1 MIFRQLLN
9 IPGTEKGDIYLRT
22 WHIWFK
28 SCRTGKKCSECPN
41 LTLSPRVALSKPS
54 ILQTWVFYPV
64 GNLWLEHPHKNCPLP
79 GTPGNMCRKL
89 LKFPETP
96 GNFNWWNCN
105 IILMTIDK
113 VYLVA
118 IRATVIL
125 TFIPVMVRGL
135 YDTFPESFPGYIGPF
150 PHFLDLCWRKYWY
163 LTLDWSRKPYNMP
176 RKCLRRP
183 RKCVK
188 ESTSHHW
195 VSHGIYVN
203 VTVALR
209 ETRYAS
215 FIDIRIILQFHQF
228 RFPGVSGNFN
238 PFLHTFPG
246 IPGRWKFLCRCARYR
261 YPAG

>member
-1 MIFRQLLN
+1 MGQILQ
-9 IPGTEKGDIYLRT
+9 D
-22 WHIWFK
+22 
-28 SCRTGKKCSECPN
+28 GKKVLEMSVTTLHSKSRPVQTIYPTDLGLLPSWFSISRPPAQEFSPSWNARKRMQERVEISWNSRKSELVKLQYNPN
-41 LTLSPRVALSKPS
+41 VYKWCISV
-54 ILQTWVFYPV
+54 
-64 GNLWLEHPHKNCPLP
+64 
-79 GTPGNMCRKL
+79 
-89 LKFPETP
+89 FPESDCYI
-96 GNFNWWNCN
+96 N
-105 IILMTIDK
+105 
-113 VYLVA
+113 VYPSDGSWTL
-118 IRATVIL
+118 
-125 TFIPVMVRGL
+125 
-135 YDTFPESFPGYIGPF
+135 DTFPKSFPVYIGPF

-228 RFPGVSGNFN
+228 RFPGVSENFN

-246 IPGRWKFLCRCARYR
+246 IPGRWKFLCRWARYS
-261 YPAG
+261 